1 MSVSVLLLIVSLV
14 LAAFA
19 AASETALTSVSRLRM
34 RSLAEEGDRRA
45 AVVVRLH
52 NQPNAYLSTILS
64 VNTVAVIVASTTATL
79 IIANTYHNFPEAA
92 GTAILSAFVLVFCEI
107 APKSLALRFNER
119 LALILGAPGAGL
131 TRLLRPLVGGLTLI
145 SNSLLRA
152 ATRGKAVV
160 GPFVTEEELKLMLHL
175 GQQQGVVEY
184 GEQEM
189 IHGILEMTDKTVR
202 EVMVPR
208 IDVIA
213 IEANRSLSELIDLVV
228 EHGHSRIPVYED
240 SMDNIVGVVY
250 AKDLLREDG
259 AQRRQ
264 RRAIRSLM
272 REPYFTPEVKH
283 VGELL
288 NEMQERKVHMAVVV
302 EEHGGTAGIVTFEDL
317 IEEIVG
323 PIRDEYDVAEQEE
336 VQFLNDCEV
345 LLNARFPVDDIKDL
359 LHLDVGETESDSI
372 GGLVYERLGEIPAVG
387 ATIQLGDATLTVE
400 QVRRQSIQ
408 LVRITS
414 PVAVPARPQRRATP
428 ARTSPTPADAGDRA
442 ADGHTEQMPTYLTE
456 GVILRRVD
464 YGEAD
469 RILTVLTREH
479 GKIGVIARGVRKA
492 GSRLAAHTDLFA
504 RSRMQLARGRGE
516 LDVLTQ
522 AETVGS
528 HRAARGRP
536 PRRLRGGLRR
546 ARRPRAREQPPRRG
560 DVRPRGRG
568 AGRLHRRVTRPARRA
583 GVADPPDDRP
593 ARLRAPAAP
602 LRIVFGAAA
611 RDDRLVQ
618 RHRRRAALR
627 PLRQLRPGRGRMLGA
642 GHQGAARRRRR

>member
-1 MSVSVLLLIVSLV
+1 MPTCRPSS
-14 LAAFA
+14 
-19 AASETALTSVSRLRM
+19 
-34 RSLAEEGDRRA
+34 
-45 AVVVRLH
+45 
-52 NQPNAYLSTILS
+52 
-64 VNTVAVIVASTTATL
+64 ASTRWRSSWRRPTATL
-79 IIANTYHNFPEAA
+79 IIADTYHNFPEAA

-119 LALILGAPGAGL
+119 LALILGRPVAGL
-131 TRLLRPLVGGLTLI
+131 TRLLRPLVGGLTLL
-145 SNSLLRA
+145 SNFLLRA

-213 IEANRSLSELIDLVV
+213 IEANRSVPELIDLVV
-228 EHGHSRIPVYED
+228 EHGHSRIPVFED

-250 AKDLLREDG
+250 AKDLLREAVRNGD
-259 AQRRQ
+259 RR
-264 RRAIRSLM
+264 RIRTLM

-288 NEMQERKVHMAVVV
+288 HEMQERKVHMAVVV

-336 VQFLNDCEV
+336 VQFLNECEV

-387 ATIQLGDATLTVE
+387 ATLRLGDATLTVE

-414 PVAVPARPQRRATP
+414 PVPFLRERNGATP
-428 ARTSPTPADAGDRA
+428 
-442 ADGHTEQMPTYLTE
+442 
-456 GVILRRVD
+456 
-464 YGEAD
+464 GED
-469 RILTVLTREH
+469 
-479 GKIGVIARGVRKA
+479 
-492 GSRLAAHTDLFA
+492 
-504 RSRMQLARGRGE
+504 E
-516 LDVLTQ
+516 LDT
-522 AETVGS
+522 G
-528 HRAARGRP
+528 
-536 PRRLRGGLRR
+536 
-546 ARRPRAREQPPRRG
+546 
-560 DVRPRGRG
+560 
-568 AGRLHRRVTRPARRA
+568 
-583 GVADPPDDRP
+583 
-593 ARLRAPAAP
+593 
-602 LRIVFGAAA
+602 
-611 RDDRLVQ
+611 
-618 RHRRRAALR
+618 
-627 PLRQLRPGRGRMLGA
+627 
-642 GHQGAARRRRR
+642 

>member
-1 MSVSVLLLIVSLV
+1 MSLLALLLIVSLV

-34 RSLAEEGDRRA
+34 RSLAEEGNRRA
-45 AVVVRLH
+45 DAVVKLH

-64 VNTVAVIVASTTATL
+64 INTVAVIVASTTATL
-79 IIANTYHNFPEAA
+79 IIANTYHSFPEAA

-119 LALILGAPGAGL
+119 LALILGRPVAGL
-131 TRLLRPLVGGLTLI
+131 TSLLRPLVGGLTLI

-152 ATRGKAVV
+152 ATRGKGVV

-175 GQQQGVVEY
+175 SQQQGVVEY

-189 IHGILEMTDKTVR
+189 IHGILDMTDKTVR

-213 IEANRSLSELIDLVV
+213 IEATGSVSELIDLVV
-228 EHGHSRIPVYED
+228 KHGHSRIPVYEE

-250 AKDLLREDG
+250 AKDLLRESARNG
-259 AQRRQ
+259 ERRK
-264 RRAIRSLM
+264 IRTLM

-288 NEMQERKVHMAVVV
+288 HEMQERKVHIMVVV

-323 PIRDEYDVAEQEE
+323 PIRDEYDVGEKEE
-336 VQFLNDCEV
+336 VQFLNEYEV

-372 GGLVYERLGEIPAVG
+372 GGLVYERLGETPAVG
-387 ATIQLGDATLTVE
+387 ATIQLGEATLTVE

-414 PVAVPARPQRRATP
+414 PVPFLRERNGVLPDEDE
-428 ARTSPTPADAGDRA
+428 ADAG
-442 ADGHTEQMPTYLTE
+442 
-456 GVILRRVD
+456 
-464 YGEAD
+464 
-469 RILTVLTREH
+469 
-479 GKIGVIARGVRKA
+479 
-492 GSRLAAHTDLFA
+492 
-504 RSRMQLARGRGE
+504 
-516 LDVLTQ
+516 
-522 AETVGS
+522 
-528 HRAARGRP
+528 
-536 PRRLRGGLRR
+536 
-546 ARRPRAREQPPRRG
+546 
-560 DVRPRGRG
+560 
-568 AGRLHRRVTRPARRA
+568 
-583 GVADPPDDRP
+583 
-593 ARLRAPAAP
+593 
-602 LRIVFGAAA
+602 
-611 RDDRLVQ
+611 
-618 RHRRRAALR
+618 
-627 PLRQLRPGRGRMLGA
+627 
-642 GHQGAARRRRR
+642 

>member
-1 MSVSVLLLIVSLV
+1 MSLLALLLIVSLV

-34 RSLAEEGDRRA
+34 RSLAEEGNRRA
-45 AVVVRLH
+45 DAVVKLH

-64 VNTVAVIVASTTATL
+64 INTVAVIVASTTATL
-79 IIANTYHNFPEAA
+79 IIANTYHSFPQAA

-119 LALILGAPGAGL
+119 LALILGRPVAGL
-131 TRLLRPLVGGLTLI
+131 TSLLHPLVGGLTLI

-152 ATRGKAVV
+152 ATRGKGVV

-189 IHGILEMTDKTVR
+189 IHGILDMTDKTVR

-213 IEANRSLSELIDLVV
+213 IEATGSVSELIDLVV
-228 EHGHSRIPVYED
+228 KHGHSRIPVYEE

-250 AKDLLREDG
+250 AKDLLRESARNG
-259 AQRRQ
+259 ERRK
-264 RRAIRSLM
+264 IRTLM

-288 NEMQERKVHMAVVV
+288 HEMQERKVHMMVVV

-323 PIRDEYDVAEQEE
+323 PIRDEYDVGEKEE
-336 VQFLNDCEV
+336 VQFLNECEV

-387 ATIQLGDATLTVE
+387 ATIQLGEATLTVE

-414 PVAVPARPQRRATP
+414 PVPFLRERNGVLPDEDE
-428 ARTSPTPADAGDRA
+428 ADAG
-442 ADGHTEQMPTYLTE
+442 
-456 GVILRRVD
+456 
-464 YGEAD
+464 
-469 RILTVLTREH
+469 
-479 GKIGVIARGVRKA
+479 
-492 GSRLAAHTDLFA
+492 
-504 RSRMQLARGRGE
+504 
-516 LDVLTQ
+516 
-522 AETVGS
+522 
-528 HRAARGRP
+528 
-536 PRRLRGGLRR
+536 
-546 ARRPRAREQPPRRG
+546 
-560 DVRPRGRG
+560 
-568 AGRLHRRVTRPARRA
+568 
-583 GVADPPDDRP
+583 
-593 ARLRAPAAP
+593 
-602 LRIVFGAAA
+602 
-611 RDDRLVQ
+611 
-618 RHRRRAALR
+618 
-627 PLRQLRPGRGRMLGA
+627 
-642 GHQGAARRRRR
+642 

>member
-1 MSVSVLLLIVSLV
+1 MSIPVLLLIVSLV

-34 RSLAEEGDRRA
+34 RSLADEGNRRA
-45 AVVVRLH
+45 EVVVKLH

-79 IIANTYHNFPEAA
+79 IIASTYHNFPEAA
-92 GTAILSAFVLVFCEI
+92 GTAILSVFVLVFCEI

-119 LALILGAPGAGL
+119 LALILGRPVAAL
-131 TRLLRPLVGGLTLI
+131 TSILRPLVGGLTLI

-152 ATRGKAVV
+152 ATRGKGVV

-213 IEANRSLSELIDLVV
+213 IDVSGTLSELIDLVV

-250 AKDLLREDG
+250 AKDLLRETARNGD
-259 AQRRQ
+259 RRP
-264 RRAIRSLM
+264 IRSLM

-288 NEMQERKVHMAVVV
+288 KEMQERKVHMAVVV

-323 PIRDEYDVAEQEE
+323 PIRDEYDVAEEEE

-345 LLNARFPVDDIKDL
+345 LLNARFPVDDIKHL

-414 PVAVPARPQRRATP
+414 PVAFMRDRNGVH
-428 ARTSPTPADAGDRA
+428 SDEDESDAG
-442 ADGHTEQMPTYLTE
+442 
-456 GVILRRVD
+456 
-464 YGEAD
+464 
-469 RILTVLTREH
+469 
-479 GKIGVIARGVRKA
+479 
-492 GSRLAAHTDLFA
+492 
-504 RSRMQLARGRGE
+504 
-516 LDVLTQ
+516 
-522 AETVGS
+522 
-528 HRAARGRP
+528 
-536 PRRLRGGLRR
+536 
-546 ARRPRAREQPPRRG
+546 
-560 DVRPRGRG
+560 
-568 AGRLHRRVTRPARRA
+568 
-583 GVADPPDDRP
+583 
-593 ARLRAPAAP
+593 
-602 LRIVFGAAA
+602 
-611 RDDRLVQ
+611 
-618 RHRRRAALR
+618 
-627 PLRQLRPGRGRMLGA
+627 
-642 GHQGAARRRRR
+642 

>member
-1 MSVSVLLLIVSLV
+1 MSIPVLLLIVSLV

-34 RSLAEEGDRRA
+34 RSLADEGNRRA
-45 AVVVRLH
+45 EVVVKLH

-79 IIANTYHNFPEAA
+79 IIASTYHNFPEAA
-92 GTAILSAFVLVFCEI
+92 GTAILSVFVLVFCEI

-119 LALILGAPGAGL
+119 LALILGRPVAAL
-131 TRLLRPLVGGLTLI
+131 TSILRPLVGGLTLI

-152 ATRGKAVV
+152 ATRGKGVV

-213 IEANRSLSELIDLVV
+213 IDVSGTLSELIDLVV

-250 AKDLLREDG
+250 AKDLLRETARNGD
-259 AQRRQ
+259 RRP
-264 RRAIRSLM
+264 IRSLM

-288 NEMQERKVHMAVVV
+288 KEMQERKVHMAVVV

-323 PIRDEYDVAEQEE
+323 PIRDEYDVAEEEE

-414 PVAVPARPQRRATP
+414 PVAFMRDRNGVH
-428 ARTSPTPADAGDRA
+428 SDEDESDAG
-442 ADGHTEQMPTYLTE
+442 
-456 GVILRRVD
+456 
-464 YGEAD
+464 
-469 RILTVLTREH
+469 
-479 GKIGVIARGVRKA
+479 
-492 GSRLAAHTDLFA
+492 
-504 RSRMQLARGRGE
+504 
-516 LDVLTQ
+516 
-522 AETVGS
+522 
-528 HRAARGRP
+528 
-536 PRRLRGGLRR
+536 
-546 ARRPRAREQPPRRG
+546 
-560 DVRPRGRG
+560 
-568 AGRLHRRVTRPARRA
+568 
-583 GVADPPDDRP
+583 
-593 ARLRAPAAP
+593 
-602 LRIVFGAAA
+602 
-611 RDDRLVQ
+611 
-618 RHRRRAALR
+618 
-627 PLRQLRPGRGRMLGA
+627 
-642 GHQGAARRRRR
+642 

>member
-1 MSVSVLLLIVSLV
+1 VSVPVLLLILSLV

-34 RSLAEEGDRRA
+34 RSLAEEGNRRA
-45 AVVVRLH
+45 EVVVKLH

-79 IIANTYHNFPEAA
+79 IIANTYHTFPEAA

-119 LALILGAPGAGL
+119 LALFLGRPVAGL
-131 TRLLRPLVGGLTLI
+131 TSILRPLVGGLTFI

-152 ATRGKAVV
+152 ATRGKGVV

-213 IEANRSLSELIDLVV
+213 IEVDGTLSELIDLVV
-228 EHGHSRIPVYED
+228 EHGHSRIPVFEG

-250 AKDLLREDG
+250 AKDLLRETARNGD
-259 AQRRQ
+259 RR
-264 RRAIRSLM
+264 RINALM

-288 NEMQERKVHMAVVV
+288 HEMQERKVHMAVVV

-414 PVAVPARPQRRATP
+414 PVAFMRDRNGVAADEDE
-428 ARTSPTPADAGDRA
+428 SDAG
-442 ADGHTEQMPTYLTE
+442 
-456 GVILRRVD
+456 
-464 YGEAD
+464 
-469 RILTVLTREH
+469 
-479 GKIGVIARGVRKA
+479 
-492 GSRLAAHTDLFA
+492 
-504 RSRMQLARGRGE
+504 
-516 LDVLTQ
+516 
-522 AETVGS
+522 
-528 HRAARGRP
+528 
-536 PRRLRGGLRR
+536 
-546 ARRPRAREQPPRRG
+546 
-560 DVRPRGRG
+560 
-568 AGRLHRRVTRPARRA
+568 
-583 GVADPPDDRP
+583 
-593 ARLRAPAAP
+593 
-602 LRIVFGAAA
+602 
-611 RDDRLVQ
+611 
-618 RHRRRAALR
+618 
-627 PLRQLRPGRGRMLGA
+627 
-642 GHQGAARRRRR
+642 

>member
-1 MSVSVLLLIVSLV
+1 LSIPVLLLIVSLV

-34 RSLAEEGDRRA
+34 RSLAEEGNRRA
-45 AVVVRLH
+45 EVVVKLH

-64 VNTVAVIVASTTATL
+64 VNTVAVIVASTTSTL
-79 IIANTYHNFPEAA
+79 IIASSYRNFPEAA
-92 GTAILSAFVLVFCEI
+92 GTAILSVFVLVFCEI

-119 LALILGAPGAGL
+119 LALILGRPVAAL
-131 TRLLRPLVGGLTLI
+131 TSLLRPLVGGLTFI

-152 ATRGKAVV
+152 ATRGKGVV

-208 IDVIA
+208 IDVVA
-213 IEANRSLSELIDLVV
+213 IEANHSLSELIDLVV

-250 AKDLLREDG
+250 AKDLLRETARNGD
-259 AQRRQ
+259 RR
-264 RRAIRSLM
+264 RIRSLM

-288 NEMQERKVHMAVVV
+288 HEMQERKVHMAVVV

-387 ATIQLGDATLTVE
+387 ATIQLGEATLTVE

-414 PVAVPARPQRRATP
+414 PIPFMRDRNGTLPDQDE
-428 ARTSPTPADAGDRA
+428 SDAG
-442 ADGHTEQMPTYLTE
+442 
-456 GVILRRVD
+456 
-464 YGEAD
+464 
-469 RILTVLTREH
+469 
-479 GKIGVIARGVRKA
+479 
-492 GSRLAAHTDLFA
+492 
-504 RSRMQLARGRGE
+504 
-516 LDVLTQ
+516 
-522 AETVGS
+522 
-528 HRAARGRP
+528 
-536 PRRLRGGLRR
+536 
-546 ARRPRAREQPPRRG
+546 
-560 DVRPRGRG
+560 
-568 AGRLHRRVTRPARRA
+568 
-583 GVADPPDDRP
+583 
-593 ARLRAPAAP
+593 
-602 LRIVFGAAA
+602 
-611 RDDRLVQ
+611 
-618 RHRRRAALR
+618 
-627 PLRQLRPGRGRMLGA
+627 
-642 GHQGAARRRRR
+642 

>member
-1 MSVSVLLLIVSLV
+1 MSFLVILLVISLV

-34 RSLAEEGDRRA
+34 RSLAEEGNRRA
-45 AVVVRLH
+45 EVVVKLH

-64 VNTVAVIVASTTATL
+64 VNTVAVIVSSTTATL

-119 LALILGAPGAGL
+119 LALILGRPVAAL
-131 TRLLRPLVGGLTLI
+131 TSVLRPLVGGLTLL

-152 ATRGKAVV
+152 ATRGKGVV

-208 IDVIA
+208 IDVVA
-213 IEANRSLSELIDLVV
+213 IEASHSLSELIDLVV
-228 EHGHSRIPVYED
+228 EHGHSRIPVYEE

-250 AKDLLREDG
+250 AKDLLRETARNG
-259 AQRRQ
+259 ERRK
-264 RRAIRSLM
+264 IRTLM

-288 NEMQERKVHMAVVV
+288 KEMQERKVHMAVVV

-408 LVRITS
+408 LVRIAS
-414 PVAVPARPQRRATP
+414 PVPFLRERNGVVPDEDE
-428 ARTSPTPADAGDRA
+428 ADAG
-442 ADGHTEQMPTYLTE
+442 
-456 GVILRRVD
+456 
-464 YGEAD
+464 
-469 RILTVLTREH
+469 
-479 GKIGVIARGVRKA
+479 
-492 GSRLAAHTDLFA
+492 
-504 RSRMQLARGRGE
+504 
-516 LDVLTQ
+516 
-522 AETVGS
+522 
-528 HRAARGRP
+528 
-536 PRRLRGGLRR
+536 
-546 ARRPRAREQPPRRG
+546 
-560 DVRPRGRG
+560 
-568 AGRLHRRVTRPARRA
+568 
-583 GVADPPDDRP
+583 
-593 ARLRAPAAP
+593 
-602 LRIVFGAAA
+602 
-611 RDDRLVQ
+611 
-618 RHRRRAALR
+618 
-627 PLRQLRPGRGRMLGA
+627 
-642 GHQGAARRRRR
+642 

>member
-1 MSVSVLLLIVSLV
+1 MSFLTLLLIVSLV

-34 RSLAEEGDRRA
+34 RSLAEEGNRRA
-45 AVVVRLH
+45 DVVVKLH

-64 VNTVAVIVASTTATL
+64 INTIAVIVASTTATL
-79 IIANTYHNFPEAA
+79 IIANTYHSFPQAA

-119 LALILGAPGAGL
+119 LALILGRPVAAL
-131 TRLLRPLVGGLTLI
+131 TRFLRPLVGGLTLI

-152 ATRGKAVV
+152 ATRGKGVV

-189 IHGILEMTDKTVR
+189 IHGILDMTDKTVR

-213 IEANRSLSELIDLVV
+213 IEATGSVSELIDLVV
-228 EHGHSRIPVYED
+228 EHGHSRIPVFEE

-250 AKDLLREDG
+250 AKDLLRETARDG
-259 AQRRQ
+259 ERRK
-264 RRAIRSLM
+264 IRTLM

-288 NEMQERKVHMAVVV
+288 HEMQERKVHMMVVV

-323 PIRDEYDVAEQEE
+323 PIRDEYDVAEKEE

-359 LHLDVGETESDSI
+359 LHLDVGETESDSV

-400 QVRRQSIQ
+400 QLRRQSIQ

-414 PVAVPARPQRRATP
+414 PVPFLRERNGVLPPDEDED
-428 ARTSPTPADAGDRA
+428 DAG
-442 ADGHTEQMPTYLTE
+442 
-456 GVILRRVD
+456 
-464 YGEAD
+464 
-469 RILTVLTREH
+469 
-479 GKIGVIARGVRKA
+479 
-492 GSRLAAHTDLFA
+492 
-504 RSRMQLARGRGE
+504 
-516 LDVLTQ
+516 
-522 AETVGS
+522 
-528 HRAARGRP
+528 
-536 PRRLRGGLRR
+536 
-546 ARRPRAREQPPRRG
+546 
-560 DVRPRGRG
+560 
-568 AGRLHRRVTRPARRA
+568 
-583 GVADPPDDRP
+583 
-593 ARLRAPAAP
+593 
-602 LRIVFGAAA
+602 
-611 RDDRLVQ
+611 
-618 RHRRRAALR
+618 
-627 PLRQLRPGRGRMLGA
+627 
-642 GHQGAARRRRR
+642 

>member
-1 MSVSVLLLIVSLV
+1 MSIPVLLLIVSLV

-34 RSLAEEGDRRA
+34 RSLAEEGNRRA
-45 AVVVRLH
+45 EVVVKLH

-79 IIANTYHNFPEAA
+79 IIASTYHNFPEAA

-119 LALILGAPGAGL
+119 LALILGRPVAAL
-131 TRLLRPLVGGLTLI
+131 TSLLRPLVGGLTFI
-145 SNSLLRA
+145 SNTLLRA
-152 ATRGKAVV
+152 ATRGKNVV

-213 IEANRSLSELIDLVV
+213 IEANGSLSELVDLVV
-228 EHGHSRIPVYED
+228 EHGHSRIPVFED

-250 AKDLLREDG
+250 AKDLLRETARNGD
-259 AQRRQ
+259 RR
-264 RRAIRSLM
+264 RIRALM

-288 NEMQERKVHMAVVV
+288 HEMQERKVHMAVVV

-387 ATIQLGDATLTVE
+387 ATIQLGEATLTVE

-414 PVAVPARPQRRATP
+414 PVAFMRDRNGVAADEDE
-428 ARTSPTPADAGDRA
+428 SDAG
-442 ADGHTEQMPTYLTE
+442 
-456 GVILRRVD
+456 
-464 YGEAD
+464 
-469 RILTVLTREH
+469 
-479 GKIGVIARGVRKA
+479 
-492 GSRLAAHTDLFA
+492 
-504 RSRMQLARGRGE
+504 
-516 LDVLTQ
+516 
-522 AETVGS
+522 
-528 HRAARGRP
+528 
-536 PRRLRGGLRR
+536 
-546 ARRPRAREQPPRRG
+546 
-560 DVRPRGRG
+560 
-568 AGRLHRRVTRPARRA
+568 
-583 GVADPPDDRP
+583 
-593 ARLRAPAAP
+593 
-602 LRIVFGAAA
+602 
-611 RDDRLVQ
+611 
-618 RHRRRAALR
+618 
-627 PLRQLRPGRGRMLGA
+627 
-642 GHQGAARRRRR
+642 

>member
-1 MSVSVLLLIVSLV
+1 MSIHVLLLVVSLV

-34 RSLAEEGDRRA
+34 RSLADEGNRNA
-45 AVVVRLH
+45 QVVVKLH

-79 IIANTYHNFPEAA
+79 IIASTYHNFPDAA

-119 LALILGAPGAGL
+119 LALILGRPVAAL
-131 TRLLRPLVGGLTLI
+131 TRVLRPLVGALTFI

-152 ATRGKAVV
+152 ATRGRGVV

-213 IEANRSLSELIDLVV
+213 IEVGRTVTQLTDLVV

-240 SMDNIVGVVY
+240 LMDNIVGVVY
-250 AKDLLREDG
+250 AKDLLRET
-259 AQRRQ
+259 ARSTQRPE
-264 RRAIRSLM
+264 IRSLM
-272 REPYFTPEVKH
+272 RDPYFTPEVKH
-283 VGELL
+283 VGQLL
-288 NEMQERKVHMAVVV
+288 KEMQERKVHMAVVV

-345 LLNARFPVDDIKDL
+345 LLNARFPVDDIQDL
-359 LHLDVGETESDSI
+359 LHIDVGETESDSI

-387 ATIQLGDATLTVE
+387 ATLHLGDATLTVE

-414 PVAVPARPQRRATP
+414 PVAFLRDRNGSLTDEDE
-428 ARTSPTPADAGDRA
+428 SDAG
-442 ADGHTEQMPTYLTE
+442 
-456 GVILRRVD
+456 
-464 YGEAD
+464 
-469 RILTVLTREH
+469 
-479 GKIGVIARGVRKA
+479 
-492 GSRLAAHTDLFA
+492 
-504 RSRMQLARGRGE
+504 
-516 LDVLTQ
+516 
-522 AETVGS
+522 
-528 HRAARGRP
+528 
-536 PRRLRGGLRR
+536 
-546 ARRPRAREQPPRRG
+546 
-560 DVRPRGRG
+560 
-568 AGRLHRRVTRPARRA
+568 
-583 GVADPPDDRP
+583 
-593 ARLRAPAAP
+593 
-602 LRIVFGAAA
+602 
-611 RDDRLVQ
+611 
-618 RHRRRAALR
+618 
-627 PLRQLRPGRGRMLGA
+627 
-642 GHQGAARRRRR
+642 